1 MALMPSQL
9 PHMELLWL
17 DGCHNVCDEHV
28 EALMDALPE
37 LEVIT
42 RMGDI
47 MINNEDADDVI
58 EQWKLA

>member
-1 MALMPSQL
+1 MFLGEGFLALVPSHL
-9 PHMELLWL
+9 PHLENLWL
-17 DGCHNVCDEHV
+17 EGCHNVCDEHV

-47 MINNEDADDVI
+47 MINNE
-58 EQWKLA
+58 ET